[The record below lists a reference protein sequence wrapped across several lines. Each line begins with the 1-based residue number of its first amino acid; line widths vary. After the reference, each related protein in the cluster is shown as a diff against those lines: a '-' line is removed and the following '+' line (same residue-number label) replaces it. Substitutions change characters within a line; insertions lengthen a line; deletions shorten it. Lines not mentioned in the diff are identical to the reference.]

1 MRTKLSLEEL
11 CKFMPED
18 DAREVFAV
26 MPYFRTYF
34 DFKAISKLGL
44 FLDANLYSFDKIVM
58 WAWIEEFLSGRK
70 T

>member
-1 MRTKLSLEEL
+1 
-11 CKFMPED
+11 MPED